1 MKDRRI
7 NGHALENIMR
17 DVLEGMQD
25 FTSDVSA
32 SSEPGVMTVLSV
44 ERPGCQQTP
53 IARVIPFPSRR
64 RRGI

>member
-7 NGHALENIMR
+7 NGQALENIMR

-25 FTSDVSA
+25 LTCDVSA
-32 SSEPGVMTVLSV
+32 RSEPGVLTVLSV

-53 IARVIPFPSRR
+53 MASIIPFPTRR
-64 RRGI
+64 RRGN

>member
-7 NGHALENIMR
+7 NGQALENIMR

-25 FTSDVSA
+25 ITCDVSA
-32 SSEPGVMTVLSV
+32 MSEPGVLTVLSV

-53 IARVIPFPSRR
+53 MASVIPFPIRR
-64 RRGI
+64 RRGK